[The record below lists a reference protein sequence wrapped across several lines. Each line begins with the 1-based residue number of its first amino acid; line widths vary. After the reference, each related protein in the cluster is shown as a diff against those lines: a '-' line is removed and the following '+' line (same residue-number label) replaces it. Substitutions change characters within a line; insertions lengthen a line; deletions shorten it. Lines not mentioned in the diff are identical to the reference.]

1 MAATLKNLKGG
12 MNSPMMRALL
22 DAASKGTYALG
33 STVVN
38 RNLANTLSERLN
50 RGHACSSAALP
61 APTAPSCSA
70 SGCNSKIHTKDTKQH
85 FQFIRLFCIIM
96 SIE

>member
-33 STVVN
+33 STVEN

-50 RGHACSSAALP
+50 RGQP
-61 APTAPSCSA
+61 KREQPQKKA
-70 SGCNSKIHTKDTKQH
+70 SNAIVK
-85 FQFIRLFCIIM
+85 
-96 SIE
+96 